1 MRVEHANETD
11 IQSVVEMNNRFAP
24 AGLTLARSEAFA
36 YAHLA
41 DYRVIRSA
49 DGAVLGCVAL
59 DEYSPSV
66 VELIS
71 LAVDPGVQGCG
82 YGKKLI
88 AEYQLDKECDTQ
100 HYAIGIKEL
109 WEIPAANFK
118 PGLVVHGAGWPLATL
133 GSDSQR
139 GSLTARRW
147 SRSGRW
153 RRSPCRWETRCRSS
167 SIRAR
172 AISRAI

>member
-88 AEYQLDKECDTQ
+88 ADAERLARVRG
-100 HYAIGIKEL
+100 YAEL
-109 WEIPAANFK
+109 FAVSF
-118 PGLVVHGAGWPLATL
+118 
-133 GSDSQR
+133 SDDLFLSCGFER
-139 GSLTARRW
+139 VALSAY
-147 SRSGRW
+147 
-153 RRSPCRWETRCRSS
+153 PEK
-167 SIRAR
+167 
-172 AISRAI
+172 ISRYTALDASEIQVGEKHCFAKRLGE